1 MTTSIAISTTKGY
14 TITIKIIHP
23 QHIVASEESDII
35 KILTPVSRLVNDIIK
50 DEDNVFSA
58 EVALSYWLKEKPVSR
73 CYIFRDDESNW
84 RIMKELYDHKTAV
97 RTHEGKIFYEEL
109 SDTTILSE
117 TVEDQDDSALVFGI
131 SSEWT
136 TSLITVPLKE
146 FLDLTGIVSFISTPG
161 ELMNFLREE
170 IK

>member
-1 MTTSIAISTTKGY
+1 MTTNIATSTTKGY

-23 QHIVASEESDII
+23 QHIETSEESDIF

-58 EVALSYWLKEKPVSR
+58 EVALSYWLKEKPISR

-84 RIMKELYDHKTAV
+84 RTMKELYDHKTTAI
-97 RTHEGKIFYEEL
+97 THEGKIFYEEL
-109 SDTTILSE
+109 SDTIILSE
-117 TVEDQDDSALVFGI
+117 TVEDQDDSALVFRI
-131 SSEWT
+131 DSKWT

-146 FLDLTGIVSFISTPG
+146 FLDLTGIVSFISTED
-161 ELMNFLREE
+161 ELMDFLQTENR
-170 IK
+170 